1 MFFFETL
8 LYNKDKPILIG
19 EIRYNYVPFAKVSH
33 DLVTI
38 IHSTI
43 TNRYIKTIYIAN
55 GNIIHSETTLDN
67 EIWFRCFTTVRDGSR
82 NFQWGCKLF
91 LRRKTVVPGRPH
103 TVRHLVSAKI
113 RGRGKP
119 YFCKNKDMLTP
130 GAPPP

>member
-55 GNIIHSETTLDN
+55 GNIIHSETTHDMKY
-67 EIWFRCFTTVRDGSR
+67 GSDVL
-82 NFQWGCKLF
+82 QLSG
-91 LRRKTVVPGRPH
+91 TDPGI
-103 TVRHLVSAKI
+103 SN
-113 RGRGKP
+113 G
-119 YFCKNKDMLTP
+119 
-130 GAPPP
+130 GANSF